1 MLTTL
6 IAVFSVAFGLFYLQ
20 YSTQYKYEIRELQ
33 NAFEEKLF
41 DIEHVAQTTEEQ
53 VQAMKYK
60 AETYLATH
68 LQPQNS
74 LLFNKLQQINETS
87 YNLDNVQSPFD
98 KTMVGNLTGQ
108 GRLDKRD
115 ANFYRELDM
124 ALDLNPLFTI
134 AQRNIPNAKWIY
146 YTSANNFIN
155 IYPWTDSTEFSFN
168 SELYEHE
175 FYTLGLPENNS
186 GHQIFWTNPY
196 IDEAGKG
203 LMVTCAAPIYEN
215 KRFLGTAA
223 IDFTLTTLNQ
233 LIQDF
238 PYSTKNLLLVNDNY
252 QLLAHTSILNSPS
265 IQPAKTAFPSD
276 TQIQWQTLFQH
287 PEGEI
292 VKIGHYLAI
301 YKKLFNVP
309 WKLILLLPNQ
319 LIVKNVI
326 YKTSWGFIILLPCL
340 LIVLLVIYLVTY
352 QEFIRPAGY
361 LIEHIENES
370 KVISKP
376 IPKVPHDWYI
386 WFATVSNIFAQNRDL
401 FAELKEYSASLEEK
415 VQERTRDIILKNKTL
430 VLLNQEKNEFLG
442 IVAHDLKNP
451 LSAILNLAQM
461 IQEAKGDLSQEELL
475 EYADIIEMSAHSM
488 FQLITNLLDVNAI
501 ESGKMNVNL
510 EIIDISSIIKRTIA
524 NYAEQA
530 KRKNITIHLKYLD
543 EKTGSHWAFV
553 DINLTQQI
561 LDNVVSNAIKYS
573 PQGKNVCVR
582 LANLEKQVRCEI
594 QDEGPGLSA
603 DEQKKLFGKFT
614 RLSPKPTGGE
624 HSTGLG
630 LFIVKKLLDTLAGQ
644 IWCQSEVGKG
654 TCFIIE
660 FPKNSINNMS

>member
-20 YSTQYKYEIRELQ
+20 YSTQYQYEISELQ
-33 NAFEEKLF
+33 DVFEEKLF

-60 AETYLATH
+60 AETYLVTH

-74 LLFNKLQQINETS
+74 LLFNQLQQVNESS

-98 KTMVGNLTGQ
+98 ETMIGNLTGQ

-124 ALDLNPLFTI
+124 ALDLSPLFTI
-134 AQRNIPNAKWIY
+134 AQRNVPNATWIY
-146 YTSANNFIN
+146 YTSANYFMSF
-155 IYPWTDSTEFSFN
+155 YPWIESTEFSFA
-168 SELYEHE
+168 EEFYKYE
-175 FYTLGLPENNS
+175 FYTLGLPNNNLS
-186 GHQIFWTNPY
+186 GTIFWTNPY
-196 IDEAGKG
+196 IDAAGKG
-203 LMVTCAAPIYEN
+203 LMVTCAIPIYEN
-215 KRFLGTAA
+215 KRFLGTVA
-223 IDFTLTTLNQ
+223 INLTLTTLNQ
-233 LIQDF
+233 MIQDF
-238 PYSTKNLLLVNDNY
+238 PYPTENLLLVNDNY
-252 QLLAHTSILNSPS
+252 QLLAHSKMLSS
-265 IQPAKTAFPSD
+265 QAVQSAKIGFPTD
-276 TQIQWQTLFQH
+276 MQAQWQTLFQH

-292 VKIGHYLAI
+292 VKIGDYLAI
-301 YKKLFNVP
+301 YKKLSNVP

-340 LIVLLVIYLVTY
+340 LVVLLITYLVTH

-370 KVISKP
+370 KVISKL
-376 IPKVPHDWYI
+376 IPKVPTDWHI
-386 WFATVSNIFAQNRDL
+386 WFTTVSNIFAQNRDL

-415 VQERTRDIILKNKTL
+415 VQERTRDIIFKNKTL

-475 EYADIIEMSAHSM
+475 EYADIIEMSAHNM

-530 KRKNITIHLKYLD
+530 KRKNITIHLKYLG
-543 EKTGSHWAFV
+543 EKTGSYWAFV

-582 LANLEKQVRCEI
+582 LTDLEKQVRCEI
-594 QDEGPGLSA
+594 EDEGPGLSA

-630 LFIVKKLLDTLAGQ
+630 LFIVKKLVDTLAGQ
-644 IWCQSEVGKG
+644 VWCQSEVGKG
-654 TCFIIE
+654 TRFIIE